1 MTKLKIL
8 KAINQ
13 KEEKILDALEDLQN
27 FLDSTEDE
35 ELSSM
40 GNELSSLVID
50 FLQSNDTINI
60 YDIRRFV
67 EEEYES
73 NH

>member
-1 MTKLKIL
+1 MKKIKVLKGL
-8 KAINQ
+8 LQ
-13 KEEKILDALEDLQN
+13 KEEKILDAFEDLQN

-40 GNELSSLVID
+40 GNELHELLID
-50 FLQSNDTINI
+50 FFQTNDTLNI
-60 YDIRRFV
+60 YDIRNFV

-73 NH
+73 N

>member
-1 MTKLKIL
+1 MKKIKLL
-8 KAINQ
+8 KGLLQ
-13 KEEKILDALEDLQN
+13 KEEKILDAFEDLQN

-40 GNELSSLVID
+40 GNELHELLID
-50 FLQSNDTINI
+50 FFQTNDTLNI
-60 YDIRRFV
+60 YDIRNFV

-73 NH
+73 N

>member
-1 MTKLKIL
+1 MKKIKLL
-8 KAINQ
+8 KGLLQ
-13 KEEKILDALEDLQN
+13 KEEKILDAFEDLQN

-40 GNELSSLVID
+40 GNELHELLID
-50 FLQSNDTINI
+50 FFQTNDTLNI
-60 YDIRRFV
+60 YDIRTFV

-73 NH
+73 N

>member
-1 MTKLKIL
+1 MKKIKLL
-8 KAINQ
+8 KGLLQ
-13 KEEKILDALEDLQN
+13 KEEKILDAFEDLQN

-40 GNELSSLVID
+40 GNELHESLID
-50 FLQSNDTINI
+50 FFQTNDTLNI
-60 YDIRRFV
+60 YDIRNFV

-73 NH
+73 N